1 MMSSVHNS
9 CPFWIKIFLSLIRHK
24 TLKQRAGSTPGQ
36 PPTAGQTQQPPIKHK
51 AGEKPEKGDKQQKRP
66 QTPFHHRNSVCDD
79 VSMETDASAG
89 QRLALRGQE
98 GGRFSGLRSSDV
110 STSSKPPQLHSGGGA
125 TVGNSGPTEMVGSP
139 QPPPLSPH
147 PCERG
152 EEASDP
158 IKNPSTPH
166 SQHFYPPS
174 AEPCLL
180 PQKGPDDTRL
190 DLTQPFPPAYSE
202 PLEPTPYISAAVN
215 LDDDGSHAPWRFFNL
230 PRRKD
235 AEFPTPSLPGDK
247 LREEASL
254 GAEGI
259 MSATEWVLSSLQI
272 ISCIYLKAKYHL
284 SYWGH
289 QVKWQKYISSNSPCH
304 PGKTYS
310 YTPSLTLWIK

>member
-1 MMSSVHNS
+1 
-9 CPFWIKIFLSLIRHK
+9 
-24 TLKQRAGSTPGQ
+24 
-36 PPTAGQTQQPPIKHK
+36 
-51 AGEKPEKGDKQQKRP
+51 
-66 QTPFHHRNSVCDD
+66 
-79 VSMETDASAG
+79 METDASAG

-98 GGRFSGLRSSDV
+98 GGRFPGLRPSDV
-110 STSSKPPQLHSGGGA
+110 STCSKPPQLHSGGGA

-147 PCERG
+147 PCGRG
-152 EEASDP
+152 EEASDT

-180 PQKGPDDTRL
+180 PQKGPDDARL
-190 DLTQPFPPAYSE
+190 EPHTQPFPPAYPE

-259 MSATEWVLSSLQI
+259 MSVTEWVSHMF
-272 ISCIYLKAKYHL
+272 SCNTHNFMHTLEGTWCHFWATK
-284 SYWGH
+284 
-289 QVKWQKYISSNSPCH
+289 QKFE
-304 PGKTYS
+304 KTL
-310 YTPSLTLWIK
+310 PSVFHWLDEQTTRMYRNDLCYY

>member
-1 MMSSVHNS
+1 MLSSVHNS
-9 CPFWIKIFLSLIRHK
+9 CPCWIKIFLSLIRHK
-24 TLKQRAGSTPGQ
+24 TLKQRGGSTPGQ
-36 PPTAGQTQQPPIKHK
+36 PPSAGQTQQPPIKHK

-66 QTPFHHRNSVCDD
+66 QTPFHHRNSVCEE
-79 VSMETDASAG
+79 VPMETDASAG

-98 GGRFSGLRSSDV
+98 GGRFPGLRPSDV
-110 STSSKPPQLHSGGGA
+110 STGSKPPQLHSGGGA
-125 TVGNSGPTEMVGSP
+125 TVGNSGSTEMVGSP

-152 EEASDP
+152 EEASDA

-174 AEPCLL
+174 AEPC

-190 DLTQPFPPAYSE
+190 DPLTQPFPPAYSE

-215 LDDDGSHAPWRFFNL
+215 LDDDGCHAPWRFFNL

-247 LREEASL
+247 LRDEVLL

-259 MSATEWVLSSLQI
+259 MSATEWVTGSLQAQQTISCTYLKVNI
-272 ISCIYLKAKYHL
+272 ISELLDPPSEIAK
-284 SYWGH
+284 
-289 QVKWQKYISSNSPCH
+289 K
-304 PGKTYS
+304 
-310 YTPSLTLWIK
+310 

>member
-1 MMSSVHNS
+1 MILYLKS
-9 CPFWIKIFLSLIRHK
+9 LSFFIRHK

-66 QTPFHHRNSVCDD
+66 QTPFHHRNSVCED
-79 VSMETDASAG
+79 VMETDASAG

-98 GGRFSGLRSSDV
+98 GGRFSGLRPSDV
-110 STSSKPPQLHSGGGA
+110 NTNSKPPQLHSGGGA
-125 TVGNSGPTEMVGSP
+125 TGGTSGSTEMVGSP

-147 PCERG
+147 PCEG
-152 EEASDP
+152 GDEHSDT

-180 PQKGPDDTRL
+180 PQKGPDESRL
-190 DLTQPFPPAYSE
+190 EAHTQPFPPAYHE
-202 PLEPTPYISAAVN
+202 PMEPTPYISAAVN
-215 LDDDGSHAPWRFFNL
+215 MEYDGNHAPWRFFNL

-235 AEFPTPSLPGDK
+235 TEFPTPYLPGDK
-247 LREEASL
+247 LREEVSL

-259 MSATEWVLSSLQI
+259 VSVTE
-272 ISCIYLKAKYHL
+272 
-284 SYWGH
+284 
-289 QVKWQKYISSNSPCH
+289 
-304 PGKTYS
+304 
-310 YTPSLTLWIK
+310 